1 MNLLT
6 KQKPDSENKLM
17 VGGGERLRE
26 RDRQGVWDGHK
37 HCCIQNG

>member
-1 MNLLT
+1 MIQMNLLT

-26 RDRQGVWDGHK
+26 RDR
-37 HCCIQNG
+37 